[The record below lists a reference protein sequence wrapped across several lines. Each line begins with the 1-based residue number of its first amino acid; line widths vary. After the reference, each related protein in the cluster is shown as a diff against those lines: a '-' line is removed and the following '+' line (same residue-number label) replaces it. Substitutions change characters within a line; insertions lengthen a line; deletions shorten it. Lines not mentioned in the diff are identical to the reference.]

1 MEPIPGDYSMVC
13 FGAVL
18 VMVREGLDK
27 TFYGRLRPILD
38 KWIPEPLTVCG
49 FSREDTLSFDNPK
62 TVTESF
68 APRLLALHRRQPV
81 RMISSDLRVPG
92 INAFVSSGSNSDK
105 A

>member
-1 MEPIPGDYSMVC
+1 MEPIPGDHSMVC

-27 TFYGRLRPILD
+27 TFYGRLRPISD

-62 TVTESF
+62 TVTENF
-68 APRLLALHRRQPV
+68 AHGSRRT
-81 RMISSDLRVPG
+81 
-92 INAFVSSGSNSDK
+92 
-105 A
+105 